1 MKIPYLKKKP
11 ELKSYHNVTWEDNYS
26 WIHQKNILEVL
37 RDKTKLDPEVKNY
50 LDEENSYAN
59 YHLKDTENLQKKLFD
74 EIKGRIKLDDE
85 SLPYKDHTYEYW
97 SKTTAVGNY
106 SIKLRKKIDTDLV
119 EEIWNGDEEKKKLE
133 TEYFGVGDLEV
144 SNNDKYLGYSLD
156 IKGSEYYTIFIRDIK
171 TNEIITKEISET
183 SGGITFSLDDKYVF
197 YSKLDQNHRARKIY
211 RHEIGNFNGQD
222 ELIFEEKSEAFTVS
236 IGLSSDEKYYF
247 INTSDHNTSEQYY
260 FGVDEINIKPKL
272 IIKREKGIIYSVS
285 SWDSKFFNHTNKDAE
300 DFKID
305 VSDSLEKQNWK
316 TFIPPRDEV
325 LIGGC
330 TFLKN
335 WIIRSETSNALDKL
349 FVKNIS
355 SGVEEELI
363 FSNETV
369 YVPGISL
376 IQKDRD
382 TDNVYLGYSSPK
394 TPSRVYSYNLS
405 TKTKKL
411 VKEQEIPSGHNPED
425 YIVERVDYKSHD
437 GRLVPLTITRH
448 KKTKI
453 DGSANLL
460 LYGYGSYGSSMSPNF
475 SSTRLSLINRDIIWA
490 TAHIRGGMEKGM
502 KWWKEGK
509 LINKKNTF
517 EDYIHAAKYLIDN
530 NYSSKGKII
539 GMGGSAGGLL
549 MGAVVNQAPELFLG
563 IIMAVPFVDSLT
575 TNLDHSLPLTVGEF
589 DEFGN
594 AKDIKEHFDYIF
606 SYAPY
611 NNIKKMDYPHILI
624 TTSLS
629 ANTLAV
635 TPEPHENTIFLLWS
649 KLNGLNF
656 STILSLAINVRSSV
670 FINSEKGKQNE
681 FLIDPLLKPFLG
693 SATFPS
699 NLSILLA
706 SITLNSFS
714 EIFLSISCLSFT
726 SFLFSLAL

>member
-50 LDEENSYAN
+50 LDKENSYAD
-59 YHLKDTENLQKKLFD
+59 YHLKDTENLQKKLFN
-74 EIKGRIKLDDE
+74 EIKARIKLDDE

-97 SKTTAVGNY
+97 SKTTAIGNY

-156 IKGSEYYTIFIRDIK
+156 TKGSEYYTIFIRDIK
-171 TNEIITKEISET
+171 TNEIITKEITET
-183 SGGITFSLDDKYVF
+183 SGGITFSLDDRYVF

-211 RHEIGNFNGQD
+211 RHEIGNFNSQD

-260 FGVDEINIKPKL
+260 FGVDEINTKPKL
-272 IIKREKGIIYSVS
+272 IMKREKGIIYSVS
-285 SWDSKFFNHTNKDAE
+285 SWDSKFYNHTNKDAE

-376 IQKDRD
+376 TQKDRD

-509 LINKKNTF
+509 LTNKKNTF

-629 ANTLAV
+629 DNRVLFD
-635 TPEPHENTIFLLWS
+635 EPAKFTAKLREYKTDNNLL
-649 KLNGLNF
+649 
-656 STILSLAINVRSSV
+656 
-670 FINSEKGKQNE
+670 
-681 FLIDPLLKPFLG
+681 LLKTEMNAG
-693 SATFPS
+693 HGGKSGRDGA
-699 NLSILLA
+699 IE
-706 SITLNSFS
+706 
-714 EIFLSISCLSFT
+714 EIAIDYAF
-726 SFLFSLAL
+726 ALKVAEKI

>member
-11 ELKSYHNVTWEDNYS
+11 ELKSCHDVTWEDDYS

-37 RDKTKLDPEVKNY
+37 RDKNKLLPEVKDY
-50 LDEENSYAN
+50 LEEENKYTDH
-59 YHLKDTENLQKKLFD
+59 HLKDTKTIQKKLFD

-97 SKTTAVGNY
+97 TKTTKTGNY
-106 SIKLRKKIDTDLV
+106 SIKLRKKINSDEV
-119 EEIWNGDEEKKKLE
+119 EEIWNGDKEKGNLGV
-133 TEYFGVGDLEV
+133 EYFGVGDLEV

-156 IKGSEYYTIFIRDIK
+156 TKGSEYYTIFIRNIE
-171 TNEIITKEISET
+171 TNEIITKEITET
-183 SGGITFSLDDKYVF
+183 SGGITFSLDDKFIF
-197 YSKLDQNHRARKIY
+197 YSKLDENHRARKIY
-211 RHEIGNFNGQD
+211 RHEIGNFKGQD
-222 ELIFEEKSEAFTVS
+222 QLIFEEKTEAFTVGM
-236 IGLSSDEKYYF
+236 GLSSDEKYYF
-247 INTSDHNTSEQYY
+247 INSSDHNTSEQYY
-260 FGVDEINIKPKL
+260 FSVEEKNPKPKL
-272 IIKREKGIIYSVS
+272 IMKREKGILYSIS
-285 SWDSKFFNHTNKDAE
+285 SWGGKFYNHTNKNAE

-305 VSDSLEKQNWK
+305 VSDSLENQEWK
-316 TFIPPRDEV
+316 TFIPARDEV
-325 LIGGC
+325 LIGGL

-335 WIIRSETSNALDKL
+335 WTIRSETSDALDKL

-355 SGVEEELI
+355 TGIEEELI
-363 FSNETV
+363 FSDENI
-369 YVPGISL
+369 YVPGVSL
-376 IQKDRD
+376 VQKDRNTND
-382 TDNVYLGYSSPK
+382 IYLGYSSPK
-394 TPSRVYSYNLS
+394 TPSRVYLYNLDNKS
-405 TKTKKL
+405 KKL
-411 VKEQEIPSGHNPED
+411 VKEQEIPSGHNPDD
-425 YIVERVDYKSHD
+425 YIVERVEYKSHD

-475 SSTRLSLINRDIIWA
+475 SSTRLSLIDRDIIWA

-509 LINKKNTF
+509 LTNKKNTF
-517 EDYIHAAKYLIDN
+517 EDYIYAAKYLIDQK
-530 NYSSKGKII
+530 YSSKGKII

-594 AKDIKEHFDYIF
+594 AKDNKEHFDYIF

-611 NNIKKMDYPHILI
+611 NNIKKMDYPHMLI

-629 ANTLAV
+629 DNRVLFD
-635 TPEPHENTIFLLWS
+635 EPAKFTAKLRDYKTDDNLLLLKTEMNAGHGGKS
-649 KLNGLNF
+649 GRDG
-656 STILSLAINVRSSV
+656 AIEEIAIDYA
-670 FINSEKGKQNE
+670 FALKISEK
-681 FLIDPLLKPFLG
+681 I
-693 SATFPS
+693 
-699 NLSILLA
+699 
-706 SITLNSFS
+706 
-714 EIFLSISCLSFT
+714 
-726 SFLFSLAL
+726 

>member
-50 LDEENSYAN
+50 LDKENSYAD

-74 EIKGRIKLDDE
+74 EIKARIKLDDE

-97 SKTTAVGNY
+97 SKTTAIGNY

-156 IKGSEYYTIFIRDIK
+156 TKGSEYYTIFIRDIK
-171 TNEIITKEISET
+171 TNEIITKEITET
-183 SGGITFSLDDKYVF
+183 SGGITFSLDDRYVF

-211 RHEIGNFNGQD
+211 RHEIGNFNSQD

-260 FGVDEINIKPKL
+260 FGVDEINTKPKL
-272 IIKREKGIIYSVS
+272 IMKREKGIIYSVS
-285 SWDSKFFNHTNKDAE
+285 SWDSKFYNHTNKDAE

-363 FSNETV
+363 FSNENV

-376 IQKDRD
+376 TQRDRD

-509 LINKKNTF
+509 LTNKKNTF

-629 ANTLAV
+629 DNRVLFD
-635 TPEPHENTIFLLWS
+635 EPAKFTAKLRDYKTDNNLL
-649 KLNGLNF
+649 
-656 STILSLAINVRSSV
+656 
-670 FINSEKGKQNE
+670 
-681 FLIDPLLKPFLG
+681 LLKTEMNAG
-693 SATFPS
+693 HGGKSGRDGA
-699 NLSILLA
+699 IE
-706 SITLNSFS
+706 
-714 EIFLSISCLSFT
+714 EIAIDYAF
-726 SFLFSLAL
+726 ALKIAEKI